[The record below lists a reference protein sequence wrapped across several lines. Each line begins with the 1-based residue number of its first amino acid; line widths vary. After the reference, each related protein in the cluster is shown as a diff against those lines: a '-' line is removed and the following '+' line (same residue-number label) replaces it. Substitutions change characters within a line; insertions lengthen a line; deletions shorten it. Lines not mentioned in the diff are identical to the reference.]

1 MERKQFTFYRSYYKS
16 LEKLSSRRRMEVLEA
31 VIRYALDGEEP
42 QKLDKVQYMAFEL
55 IRPTLQASRRK
66 ALSGMLGKVGSNKGE
81 KKKEKE
87 EEKEVEKETEIEK
100 ETETETEIE
109 KEIEKEIEDEC
120 LSGEGF
126 DIFWKAYPLKLGKET
141 ARKAWDALGAEKT
154 AKVLSGLYR
163 WNRCV
168 QWQQENGR
176 YIPRAAR
183 FLEEE
188 YFSQD
193 PPGYVPMGATG
204 ELGKAEMEAI
214 AAVMK
219 ED

>member
-42 QKLDKVQYMAFEL
+42 QKLDKVQSMAFEL
-55 IRPTLQASRRK
+55 IRPTLQASRKK
-66 ALSGMLGKVGSNKGE
+66 ALGGMLGKVGSNKGE

-87 EEKEVEKETEIEK
+87 EEKEVEKEK
-100 ETETETEIE
+100 ETEIE
-109 KEIEKEIEDEC
+109 IEIEKEIEDEC

-168 QWQQENGR
+168 QWQRENGR

>member
-1 MERKQFTFYRSYYKS
+1 MERKQFTFYRSYYKA
-16 LEKLSSRRRMEVLEA
+16 LETLSTRRRMEVLDA
-31 VIRYALDGEEP
+31 VIRYALDGVEP
-42 QKLDKVQYMAFEL
+42 EGLNKYQTMAFEL
-55 IRPTLQASRRK
+55 IRPTIQASRKK

-87 EEKEVEKETEIEK
+87 KEVEVEKEE
-100 ETETETEIE
+100 EIE
-109 KEIEKEIEDEC
+109 KEIEKEMEDEC
-120 LSGEGF
+120 LQDEGF
-126 DIFWKAYPLKLGKET
+126 QIFWDAYPLKLGKET
-141 ARKAWDALGAEKT
+141 ARKAWEALGQEKT
-154 AKVLSGLYR
+154 AKVLTGLR
-163 WNRCV
+163 KWNRSN
-168 QWQQENGR
+168 QWMQENGR

-188 YFSQD
+188 YFAQD

-214 AAVMK
+214 AAMMK